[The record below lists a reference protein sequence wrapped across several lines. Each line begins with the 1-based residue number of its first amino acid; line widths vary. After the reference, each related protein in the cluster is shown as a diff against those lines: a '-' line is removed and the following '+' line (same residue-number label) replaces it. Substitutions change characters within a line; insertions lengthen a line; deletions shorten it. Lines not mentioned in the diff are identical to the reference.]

1 MSRSLRT
8 TDYTGLK
15 QYQVDALKKEA
26 KTRQNRDRKG
36 KVSKTENQ
44 NIHHTTSHM
53 DCVESWQETH
63 DAYGIGAVA

>member
-26 KTRQNRDRKG
+26 KDP
-36 KVSKTENQ
+36 S
-44 NIHHTTSHM
+44 
-53 DCVESWQETH
+53 ES
-63 DAYGIGAVA
+63 